1 MEGGEDGEKRCRTKE
16 LGILA
21 TKPLEVDQ
29 GSSCRL
35 RWEKF
40 FTSEFLQV
48 KVLRAGV
55 ERKNLEFLL
64 RCRYDPLWP
73 LKSCKTKMNK
83 EDCPRIYAQ
92 QRT

>member
-35 RWEKF
+35 RWE
-40 FTSEFLQV
+40 
-48 KVLRAGV
+48 GV
-55 ERKNLEFLL
+55 FIFPWWESSF
-64 RCRYDPLWP
+64 
-73 LKSCKTKMNK
+73 
-83 EDCPRIYAQ
+83 
-92 QRT
+92 